1 MVEVGTLVNVTVSN
15 GKIPVPDVVGKNETQ
30 AKNTLLN
37 AGFLVDIVREAS
49 ATIAVGTVI
58 SQSPDSEVLALKGSI
73 VTLSVASV
81 PVAVLCPD
89 GSSVPADGVCPSPT
103 LEPTPTAIT
112 P

>member
-37 AGFLVDIVREAS
+37 AGFVVDIVREAS
-49 ATIAVGTVI
+49 GTIAVGTVI
-58 SQSPDSEVLALKGSI
+58 SQSPNSEELALKGSI
-73 VTLSVASV
+73 VTLTVASA

-89 GSSVPADGVCPSPT
+89 GSSVPANGVCPSAT
-103 LEPTPTAIT
+103 TVPTP
-112 P
+112 